1 MVPQLH
7 RGDLIL
13 PAAAGRMRVRHL
25 INTWRQ
31 RLNPVLLFI
40 GYRWLA
46 WLCAGVG
53 LTLPGQD
60 TTGLL
65 KQVSILLLML
75 IVTLAITRQ
84 ATNYLR
90 LMQHRPVLLTLD
102 IFLGWIVVALSG
114 GGFLPFGPYALGS
127 LIAPALLFGWRGAL
141 ISGVGAGLLNLIPVS
156 STATTDPVGL
166 NAGLPL
172 MFALGWAALAAWR
185 QPQFDLPSRQWMRL
199 PGETMPA
206 TSTQRTSLPG
216 NEHIGSA
223 ADWYPAAAAG
233 SGVRRSAEL
242 APAVSLRPDL
252 RLAITQLVE
261 GERQRGG
268 LQVDCQIE
276 GSLQRLTAA
285 QQSVLLRTAQEA
297 LANVRRHAHAS
308 SCHIQLRV
316 DERTALLQI
325 DDDGVGLLDGTYE
338 RPHLHALRALR
349 YRIAELDGQLAVFEG
364 ERGGLTVRVQL
375 PLEP

>member
-1 MVPQLH
+1 
-7 RGDLIL
+7 
-13 PAAAGRMRVRHL
+13 VRHL
-25 INTWRQ
+25 IDTWRQ
-31 RLNPVLLFI
+31 RLDPVLLFV

-46 WLCAGVG
+46 WLSAGVVF
-53 LTLPGQD
+53 TLPGH
-60 TTGLL
+60 TTAHLSQQAGLL
-65 KQVSILLLML
+65 LLVL

-90 LMQHRPVLLTLD
+90 LMQRRPVLLALD
-102 IFLGWIVVALSG
+102 IILGWIVVKLSG
-114 GGFLPFGPYALGS
+114 ESFLPFGPYALGS

-141 ISGVGAGLLNLIPVS
+141 ISGISASLLNLVPGTTLAASDPTGIQAGIPLFFS
-156 STATTDPVGL
+156 LA
-166 NAGLPL
+166 
-172 MFALGWAALAAWR
+172 WAALAAWQRSRLDFATR
-185 QPQFDLPSRQWMRL
+185 QRMRL
-199 PGETMPA
+199 PDEAEPTA
-206 TSTQRTSLPG
+206 TSGRAALPG
-216 NEHIGSA
+216 SENINPA
-223 ADWYPAAAAG
+223 PDWYPTASA
-233 SGVRRSAEL
+233 GVRRSAEL

-268 LQVDCQIE
+268 LQVDCRIE
-276 GSLQRLTAA
+276 GTLQRLTIA
-285 QQSVLLRTAQEA
+285 QQSVLLRATQEA

-308 SCHIQLRV
+308 SCSVQLRV
-316 DERTALLQI
+316 DEQAAILQI

-349 YRIAELDGQLAVFEG
+349 YRVAELDGQLAVFEG